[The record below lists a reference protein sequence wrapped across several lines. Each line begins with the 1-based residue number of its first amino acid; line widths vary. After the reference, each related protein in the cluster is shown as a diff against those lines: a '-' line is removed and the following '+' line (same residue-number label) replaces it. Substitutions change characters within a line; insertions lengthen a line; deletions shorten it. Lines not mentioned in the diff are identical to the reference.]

1 MRCGLCQL
9 LEKHKTY
16 HPQDKQLCI
25 GRECVRMCR
34 MCVMCV
40 PVCSDTLQF
49 LLWHRDLWRH
59 LGSSSSGSGVW
70 AALSVDT
77 LFSFTLVTC
86 YCMGAHSGRWV
97 CSIFKH
103 NFGGFPY
110 FFDYENERICN
121 KLFANGPPDPTTH
134 YCTPHI
140 LQLHKVKCKIF
151 QGRCKCVQCRY
162 THIPLP
168 LVNGGATNKSVWRR
182 MQSSGRKVLVSG
194 AAHKIRDRQTPLC
207 TGNVSLH
214 QIQVY
219 DRGTP

>member
-1 MRCGLCQL
+1 
-9 LEKHKTY
+9 
-16 HPQDKQLCI
+16 
-25 GRECVRMCR
+25 
-34 MCVMCV
+34 MCV

-59 LGSSSSGSGVW
+59 LGSSSSSGVW
-70 AALSVDT
+70 GGT
-77 LFSFTLVTC
+77 LWRHSLQLYTC
-86 YCMGAHSGRWV
+86 YWCMGAHSGWWV

-194 AAHKIRDRQTPLC
+194 AVHKMRDRQTPQDMHWQCLATTVKVYGRGVFKNKFKC
-207 TGNVSLH
+207 IVFSLLRREVATLVSTIERAAKNRLH
-214 QIQVY
+214 A
-219 DRGTP
+219 T